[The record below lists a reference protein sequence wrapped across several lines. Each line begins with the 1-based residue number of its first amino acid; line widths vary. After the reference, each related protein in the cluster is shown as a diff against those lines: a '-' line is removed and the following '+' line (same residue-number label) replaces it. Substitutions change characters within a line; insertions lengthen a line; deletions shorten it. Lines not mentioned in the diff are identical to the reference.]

1 MEIRTIQIIW
11 WRSSIRYFKTFVNV
25 SYLHKLCE
33 MEKSNTFYI
42 IKQLCSDEST
52 ARLTGQKITSF
63 KDNEMKKEIHYKSD
77 LVDSLISN
85 IPNKCHFIEIKRSN
99 KRLST
104 TTISKKSQS
113 SLPTKKIK
121 VEDIKVEKAD
131 SGWVQSFFLNITDS
145 SDTAFITPHSH
156 S

>member
-1 MEIRTIQIIW
+1 MLHSDTI
-11 WRSSIRYFKTFVNV
+11 
-25 SYLHKLCE
+25 
-33 MEKSNTFYI
+33 YI
-42 IKQLCSDEST
+42 IYLLCSDEST

-63 KDNEMKKEIHYKSD
+63 KDNEMKKEVHYKSD

-113 SLPTKKIK
+113 SLPKKKIK

-145 SDTAFITPHSH
+145 SDTALITTHTHS
-156 S
+156 

>member
-1 MEIRTIQIIW
+1 MKI
-11 WRSSIRYFKTFVNV
+11 
-25 SYLHKLCE
+25 
-33 MEKSNTFYI
+33 
-42 IKQLCSDEST
+42 CSDEST

-63 KDNEMKKEIHYKSD
+63 KDNEMKKEVHYKSD

-113 SLPTKKIK
+113 SLPKKKIK

-131 SGWVQSFFLNITDS
+131 SGWVQSFFSKHHLLIRHCFHNTTFALIRLHLLYNIFYII
-145 SDTAFITPHSH
+145 A
-156 S
+156 

>member
-1 MEIRTIQIIW
+1 M
-11 WRSSIRYFKTFVNV
+11 F
-25 SYLHKLCE
+25 
-33 MEKSNTFYI
+33 
-42 IKQLCSDEST
+42 IKICSDEST

-63 KDNEMKKEIHYKSD
+63 KDNEMKKEVHYKSD

-85 IPNKCHFIEIKRSN
+85 IPNKNHFIEVKRSN

-104 TTISKKSQS
+104 TSISKKSTQS
-113 SLPTKKIK
+113 TLPKKKIK

-131 SGWVQSFFLNITDS
+131 SGWVQSFFLSITVS